1 VMVLKNDRDLG
12 VRNGT
17 LGTVTEVKRDA
28 MRVGLDGPARRQ
40 VSFNLRD
47 YAALDYGYAAT
58 VHKAQ
63 GATVDRSFVVWP
75 LREWTA
81 IWPTSA

>member
-1 VMVLKNDRDLG
+1 
-12 VRNGT
+12 
-17 LGTVTEVKRDA
+17 
-28 MRVGLDGPARRQ
+28 MRVVLEGVERRE
-40 VSFNLRD
+40 VTFSLKD

-63 GATVDRSFVVWP
+63 GTTVDQAFP
-75 LREWTA
+75 LATPAWTA